1 MENIVDPYKVKSTV
15 SSSIVD
21 PFESAPKKS
30 EGLVEDFLKPL
41 GKAAVR
47 VPATIVGGLGSS
59 MVGGI
64 AGLGAAATQPVKNIL
79 YGTKVDPLT
88 AANTELERW
97 GKKTQYVQT
106 PEEEESL
113 NYIMKV
119 MKPVEMAGEG
129 LAGLTELAATRDLQK
144 ATDVIEGR
152 SAGTTAVSKSL
163 IPAAATVGQTSALF
177 GLPTVPKKA
186 VGVKNIVRDVMYEKS
201 GLKGT
206 EGIVKAPEVQP
217 PVKPI
222 SDPWLKD
229 RLNEASLQ
237 ETLRPKEVKPQGTY
251 WDYLDQMGKA
261 ERWSAKEAMK
271 DLPEEVRK
279 SYERDFTPELP
290 EGKLDTP
297 AEVELPVP
305 EQLSGFD
312 QLKLETLRDTD
323 PALWSATDKVFMEKL
338 GERAPEPIQGA
349 AEKPEL
355 FVPEQ
360 YGEAKTPEK
369 LAEAY
374 RPSGKT
380 FKEPTEPPTT
390 FQEVWEAGIETTE
403 RPGFT
408 ITDKRTFKN
417 ILDDVNTTIGKEGK
431 VGEWERSPESLAA
444 RERLKEDLK
453 RLTAEAKLA
462 GKDVAQYLKDVGMSD
477 EAMLA
482 FARLQRETR
491 DQKAAEQRGDFVA
504 DRSSYVPSRDTR
516 SATGDVSKI
525 DMSAGK
531 ESNVVN
537 LITKPTRDFHKT
549 LQNEI
554 SEGVKNIQNKVN
566 EYKGWK
572 WEVGDRVKST
582 KTGNMWEVV
591 GKTWNNQKDVPMYV
605 MKNELA
611 GEKSHFYAEPT
622 KTKDMDIPSVYD
634 GFTKLG
640 TKLEVLKGG
649 KKIIALGEEA
659 EVRAQ
664 ATLKTPKPKEGLRLK
679 PTAVQKVKDILTGER
694 GSLILGERKPFYSKL
709 EEVINNKMRM
719 SMPVEQLRKTA
730 LNNGVTVDEWND
742 TLGHLSGKVT
752 KRQVLD
758 ELAVRG
764 RKFEDVVLGEP
775 DKSYQDILNAEVSR
789 ANRYLQQQDKTI
801 REEAAR
807 LAAGEP
813 TDIIAFAQMVAEQ
826 RNDNYR
832 PTEEYLNKDDA
843 KLPVQFKK
851 YSEPGYKPGSYRE
864 LFVTAPRAEALSIRK
879 LQQEYS
885 IAQRKLQS
893 LFESSQYRTPEYAS
907 ALEEV
912 TRLNKELKEK
922 GVNVPRGDAAFSD
935 WQDGHEAYSSI
946 QNPIVRIRFNERVVG
961 GKGIPPTDL
970 PKGWRLLEDNG
981 VYKVIDSND
990 YIVEIRDYSK
1000 TDTTKAD
1007 ARKSIIETFGDW
1019 DNKGGKKV
1027 LFVEEIQGPSEANQA
1042 KMPESLRNRIYDIGV
1057 KRVVSYAKENGF
1069 DEIAWTNGKMQADR
1083 YNLSKYVDKVSWDNR
1098 SMDAGLKGK
1107 YRDVDVTPKNEHPIS
1122 MTVYLDNGEI
1132 VSSNRSA
1139 LQGKKLDEVIGKD
1152 IAAKV
1157 LKEDTGVLSNLDLEI
1172 GGEGLKRLYDEVI
1185 PGLMEKYGKGKVNP
1199 NSTVTEKASIEYITL
1214 KLKDAADMDIFKDTK
1229 AIQEL
1234 NDIAFA
1240 IDYGIAPKE
1249 ALAKYGTTKETFEV
1263 YDRVIS
1269 DAFTQNTN
1277 KVSSL
1282 PLTEKAPS
1290 SFTMYSDPLGFQAG
1304 AKALGKVVES
1314 AKEGWDKV
1322 LERNPTIAKLDEKAR
1337 TRVEEIYRGI
1347 KEGTLDPER
1356 VMRED
1361 PYAIEVFKNLAN
1373 AEESKNAFMQK
1384 VMPEFLNVTK
1394 GIKKGSDSSA
1404 RIGKV
1409 LDGQEGVE
1417 TLTVKEKKAFD
1428 FFKENY
1434 DWMINEYAR
1443 NAAGSEEAY
1452 RKILS
1457 LVNNKEAKR
1466 SRVKDLNPTDRAKY
1480 DRLRQIVKEIK
1491 GEKKINELDV
1501 TTRESYEKASQEA
1514 RDFLHN
1520 DFKKNMSEGERAAYD
1535 ILSRKLTDYL
1545 PHLFDKTEL
1554 KEMFEADIARI
1565 QKKLSK
1571 TTNANLITK
1580 YKNEIEAIE
1589 KAILNIE
1596 GGKLVNFRDL
1606 PRDVFFRFFAERKGA
1621 KGYSFDAVKAFESYV
1636 YGIARK
1642 IYDEPALRKSYEVY
1656 EKVSPELKPYTKE
1669 LVNHYMGYEPRSR
1682 FNNFA
1687 RFVTTFEWIRTL
1699 GLNPRSALV
1708 NLTQRLN
1715 TAVWVGEKYA
1725 AQAQAMMLGSKE
1737 MRAKADEIFEKS
1749 GVGRE
1754 IPQVLMEG
1762 PVAPSL
1768 QGLRSITGVF
1778 FDAVERG
1785 NRQHALLSGY
1795 LKAKAKGM
1803 SEEAAIKE
1811 GIKIVHKTQ
1820 FRYGKLGMAKWSRNP
1835 GGKLALQFLSYPVK
1849 QSQFLYDL
1857 YKKDRL
1863 AFLRFAA
1870 YAIGGNMTLQELLDT
1885 DMSNAIGFG
1894 ITFGEALK
1902 AIQFAAEGDTRG
1914 AIRHAGQA
1922 FTPGG
1927 GLLPS
1932 GPGPAVA
1939 SAIAIGKASTQGK
1952 GLEQLVKEVTPIMWS
1967 RAKQAYKAIKEREG
1981 SEYPIFDAKDH
1992 MSYRLNAR
2000 QLAQRTLGPRSEK
2013 EHKESLKVREERNLE
2028 QERIEI
2034 TKDIAKKF
2042 AEGVLNNDESAID
2055 EAVDLIVKYG
2065 IDIGDKQLENEVAAR
2080 LTTKEERTEP
2090 GKKETYQLLRE
2101 GEMMR
2106 DRYNEEE
2113 D

>member
-1 MENIVDPYKVKSTV
+1 MTNSPALPAGFEIESVGKSPEVSALPEGFEVESIPEEESLLRKTGRAVKGVLDIPERVTKEVILPFTENIATQVVGGAGAVISPAVAVRNYLTTLAATGDLEKSY
-15 SSSIVD
+15 
-21 PFESAPKKS
+21 ESASRGARETGEFFGGVAERIPTTELGKKS
-30 EGLVEDFLKPL
+30 SEYVAKGFN
-41 GKAAVR
+41 AALE
-47 VPATIVGGLGSS
+47 P
-59 MVGGI
+59 VGGI
-64 AGLGAAATQPVKNIL
+64 AREAIRV
-79 YGTKVDPLT
+79 PLQS
-88 AANTELERW
+88 LE
-97 GKKTQYVQT
+97 
-106 PEEEESL
+106 
-113 NYIMKV
+113 
-119 MKPVEMAGEG
+119 A
-129 LAGLTELAATRDLQK
+129 AGLPRIVAKPIEDVTRVGSEFAAFGGLMKGGGK
-144 ATDVIEGR
+144 A
-152 SAGTTAVSKSL
+152 KS
-163 IPAAATVGQTSALF
+163 
-177 GLPTVPKKA
+177 
-186 VGVKNIVRDVMYEKS
+186 IVRDIYNEK
-201 GLKGT
+201 KGMPPT
-206 EGIVKAPEVQP
+206 TPTAAQFEAAKSAPEAQADIKPLEVAKQEFAKPEVKAEYEEFLADVEGKGRAGEEVM
-217 PVKPI
+217 
-222 SDPWLKD
+222 
-229 RLNEASLQ
+229 
-237 ETLRPKEVKPQGTY
+237 
-251 WDYLDQMGKA
+251 LDDLAKREDARA
-261 ERWSAKEAMK
+261 ERKAWE
-271 DLPEEVRK
+271 D
-279 SYERDFTPELP
+279 YERFPELP
-290 EGKLDTP
+290 EGF
-297 AEVELPVP
+297 EVESMP
-305 EQLSGFD
+305 
-312 QLKLETLRDTD
+312 
-323 PALWSATDKVFMEKL
+323 
-338 GERAPEPIQGA
+338 
-349 AEKPEL
+349 
-355 FVPEQ
+355 
-360 YGEAKTPEK
+360 
-369 LAEAY
+369 
-374 RPSGKT
+374 
-380 FKEPTEPPTT
+380 
-390 FQEVWEAGIETTE
+390 
-403 RPGFT
+403 
-408 ITDKRTFKN
+408 
-417 ILDDVNTTIGKEGK
+417 DV
-431 VGEWERSPESLAA
+431 S
-444 RERLKEDLK
+444 
-453 RLTAEAKLA
+453 
-462 GKDVAQYLKDVGMSD
+462 
-477 EAMLA
+477 
-482 FARLQRETR
+482 
-491 DQKAAEQRGDFVA
+491 VA
-504 DRSSYVPSRDTR
+504 DRSSYVPRQDAR

-525 DMSAGK
+525 DMSAGADI
-531 ESNVVN
+531 EARTNAA
-537 LITKPTRDFHKT
+537 L
-549 LQNEI
+549 LAA
-554 SEGVKNIQNKVN
+554 
-566 EYKGWK
+566 
-572 WEVGDRVKST
+572 KS
-582 KTGNMWEVV
+582 
-591 GKTWNNQKDVPMYV
+591 Q
-605 MKNELA
+605 
-611 GEKSHFYAEPT
+611 
-622 KTKDMDIPSVYD
+622 PSVEQSQSI
-634 GFTKLG
+634 LG
-640 TKLEVLKGG
+640 
-649 KKIIALGEEA
+649 
-659 EVRAQ
+659 
-664 ATLKTPKPKEGLRLK
+664 
-679 PTAVQKVKDILTGER
+679 KVKDKLKSEAGAVVTAEK
-694 GSLILGERKPFYSKL
+694 KPFYSKL
-709 EEVINNKMRM
+709 EEFVNKDMKL
-719 SMPVEQLRKTA
+719 SLPIDSARKMA
-730 LNNGVTVDEWND
+730 YNKGVTVDEWND
-742 TLGHLSGKVT
+742 AFRHLRGKVT
-752 KRQVLD
+752 KGQLLD
-758 ELAVRG
+758 ELAVHG

-775 DKSYQDILNAEVSR
+775 KVNVSEKTRLHNIYMDALDRAE
-789 ANRYLQQQDKTI
+789 AN
-801 REEAAR
+801 
-807 LAAGEP
+807 GETVNINLLLERP
-813 TDIIAFAQMVAEQ
+813 YDSLTENQ
-826 RNDNYR
+826 RTAVYAWKEMEKR
-832 PTEEYLNKDDA
+832 PELETAYDSQSA
-843 KLPVQFKK
+843 PPQFEK
-851 YSEPGYKPGSYRE
+851 YSEPGYKPGSSRE
-864 LFVTAPRAEALSIRK
+864 LFVTEPGK
-879 LQQEYS
+879 LKYS
-885 IAQRKLQS
+885 FDLHNRIAS
-893 LFESSQYRTPEYAS
+893 E
-907 ALEEV
+907 
-912 TRLNKELKEK
+912 LNKIDISPENKLYKQQKQDILNKYGMTLKQWHEFK
-922 GVNVPRGDAAFSD
+922 KFG
-935 WQDGHEAYSSI
+935 WQDGHSAYSNIS
-946 QNPIVRIRFNERVVG
+946 NPIVRIRFNERDV
-961 GKGIPPTDL
+961 
-970 PKGWRLLEDNG
+970 N
-981 VYKVIDSND
+981 
-990 YIVEIRDYSK
+990 
-1000 TDTTKAD
+1000 
-1007 ARKSIIETFGDW
+1007 
-1019 DNKGGKKV
+1019 GKKV
-1027 LFVEEIQGPSEANQA
+1027 LFVEEIQGPNEANQA
-1042 KMPESLRNRIYDIGV
+1042 KMPESLRSRIYDIGV
-1057 KRVVSYAKENGF
+1057 KRIISYAKENGF
-1069 DEIAWTNGKMQADR
+1069 DEIAWTTGKMQVDR
-1083 YNLSKYVDKVSWDNR
+1083 YNLAKYLNEVVVTKTDNNAYAVSYTTKDGHRHPPINLTTPELLQQHIGKALANKAIR
-1098 SMDAGLKGK
+1098 DLETQFSTKELVYIETLKNKRNALYDENDVLRNQQYSSGTAA
-1107 YRDVDVTPKNEHPIS
+1107 RLRQIRGEIHDVDFELAK
-1122 MTVYLDNGEI
+1122 YLNQ
-1132 VSSNRSA
+1132 V
-1139 LQGKKLDEVIGKD
+1139 KYK
-1152 IAAKV
+1152 
-1157 LKEDTGVLSNLDLEI
+1157 NLDLKI
-1172 GGEGLKRLYDEVI
+1172 GGEGLKRLYDEKI
-1185 PGLMEKYGKGKVNP
+1185 PGLMEKYGGGKTRKLNIGDGNTYIDTRKDGKGQWTN
-1199 NSTVTEKASIEYITL
+1199 NIT
-1214 KLKDAADMDIFKDTK
+1214 
-1229 AIQEL
+1229 
-1234 NDIAFA
+1234 
-1240 IDYGIAPKE
+1240 
-1249 ALAKYGTTKETFEV
+1249 
-1263 YDRVIS
+1263 
-1269 DAFTQNTN
+1269 
-1277 KVSSL
+1277 VSSL
-1282 PLTEKAPS
+1282 PLTEKSPS

-1384 VMPEFLNVTK
+1384 VMPEFLDVTK

-1452 RKILS
+1452 RRILS

-1466 SRVKDLNPTDRAKY
+1466 SRVKDLNPTDRAEY

-1545 PHLFDKTEL
+1545 PHLFGKTEL

-1849 QSQFLYDL
+1849 QAQFLYDL

-2065 IDIGDKQLENEVAAR
+2065 IDIGDKQLENEIAAR
-2080 LTTKEERTEP
+2080 LMTKEERTEP
-2090 GKKETYQLLRE
+2090 GKKETYQILRE
-2101 GEMMR
+2101 GEMIR
-2106 DRYNEEE
+2106 DKYNDEE